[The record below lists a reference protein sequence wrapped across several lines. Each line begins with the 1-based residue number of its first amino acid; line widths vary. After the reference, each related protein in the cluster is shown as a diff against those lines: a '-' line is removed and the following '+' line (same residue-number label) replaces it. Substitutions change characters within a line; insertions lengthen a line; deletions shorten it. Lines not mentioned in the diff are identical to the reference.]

1 MSARKTYPCEP
12 FEGDAPTQEGWGML
26 LEISQPV
33 QGCPSLSERRMLVGL
48 LGKLFV
54 NPSNIP
60 LRCFAFATRRGP
72 PSKGEFPMWP
82 YYPI

>member
-72 PSKGEFPMWP
+72 FEGGFLELRS
-82 YYPI
+82 YPI